1 MLCIATY
8 YIEQYV
14 ASQGFSA
21 IIPDKKSPGSNRR
34 DCHRR
39 DTPARNG
46 GGLMGEKRD
55 KTLYEW
61 IVLIIKLLG
70 AISTLLAV
78 IAELIR

>member
-1 MLCIATY
+1 
-8 YIEQYV
+8 
-14 ASQGFSA
+14 
-21 IIPDKKSPGSNRR
+21 
-34 DCHRR
+34 
-39 DTPARNG
+39 
-46 GGLMGEKRD
+46 MGEKRD

>member
-1 MLCIATY
+1 MSRFFCYNTNSGRALA
-8 YIEQYV
+8 EPPELL
-14 ASQGFSA
+14 SQGH
-21 IIPDKKSPGSNRR
+21 PGK
-34 DCHRR
+34 
-39 DTPARNG
+39 NG

-70 AISTLLAV
+70 ALTSLLAV